1 MSFRRELII
10 VRCDWFNDYVQVI
23 GRDQALRRI
32 VHPRLIPVAV
42 DASYQRQ
49 LVVLEGTLY
58 FAQTF
63 FCDLYFAQSFFR
75 SCVLPKLCKK

>member
-49 LVVLEGTLY
+49 LVVLETIK
-58 FAQTF
+58 TRKTNNS
-63 FCDLYFAQSFFR
+63 DTS
-75 SCVLPKLCKK
+75 K